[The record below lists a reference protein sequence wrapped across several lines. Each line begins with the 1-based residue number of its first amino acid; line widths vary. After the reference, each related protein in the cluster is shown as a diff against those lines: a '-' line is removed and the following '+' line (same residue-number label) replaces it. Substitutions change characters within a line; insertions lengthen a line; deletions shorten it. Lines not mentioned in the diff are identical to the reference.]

1 MLLVGG
7 DFEHES
13 APGSAALAQLRAD
26 GSLEVSALPDPR
38 GYRSGVACAGD
49 ARPRCVAVGPSGV
62 DALVDGRWRPLSD
75 TGYDA
80 VDFAADGSGGWAS
93 GDKGRI
99 ARITLAAPTARAS
112 APAPAPA
119 P

>member
-1 MLLVGG
+1 MGDLPLV
-7 DFEHES
+7 
-13 APGSAALAQLRAD
+13 QLQDD
-26 GSLEVSALPDPR
+26 GRLEASALPDPR
-38 GYRSGVACAGD
+38 GYRSGVACAGE

-62 DALVDGRWRPLSD
+62 DALVDGRWQPLSD

-99 ARITLAAPTARAS
+99 ARITVR
-112 APAPAPA
+112 PAP
-119 P
+119 